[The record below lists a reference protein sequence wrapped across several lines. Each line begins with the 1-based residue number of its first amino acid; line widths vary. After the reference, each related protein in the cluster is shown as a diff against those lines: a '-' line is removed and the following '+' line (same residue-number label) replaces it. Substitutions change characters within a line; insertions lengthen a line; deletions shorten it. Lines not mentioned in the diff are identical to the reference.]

1 MKLKNFFD
9 GISKGKGRTYSLSKV
24 KVRPLIPEIKPEH
37 RMFNF
42 DNSEHNQSI
51 LEEAK
56 LESVAHQSKL
66 VKLRIKGYKNIGY
79 QLPDFNLYIDG
90 RMIDF
95 SFVRD
100 GHDISD
106 WDPFLIGDGS
116 GRLLAIIYDL
126 SERDCSIEIPAI
138 LAFTPD
144 EKITRPN
151 KWFIYVDFPKYFEL
165 KEELRNI
172 NAY

>member
-1 MKLKNFFD
+1 
-9 GISKGKGRTYSLSKV
+9 
-24 KVRPLIPEIKPEH
+24 
-37 RMFNF
+37 MFNF
-42 DNSEHNQSI
+42 ENSERNLRTLQDM
-51 LEEAK
+51 K
-56 LESVAHQSKL
+56 LEAAAGQSKL

-79 QLPDFNLYIDG
+79 QLPDFNLYTDG
-90 RMIDF
+90 QSVDF

-100 GHDISD
+100 GQDISD

-116 GRLLAIIYDL
+116 GRLLSIIYDL

-144 EKITRPN
+144 EKIIRPN
-151 KWFIYVDFPKYFEL
+151 KWFIYVDFPKFFEL
-165 KEELRNI
+165 KKELRNI